1 MRLRQWIWAWFGRE
15 CISSVSPS
23 FFEANKSTEI
33 SSYSTNANVIPLIG
47 FSLLDILLRPS
58 LYSRVLSEIEPVFD
72 YTFESPPPQTGA
84 PNLPSIDMPKL
95 PTLPLLQSIYSEELR
110 LRAAVMVQRTA
121 MVDNFTLSD
130 GEWKLPKGNMIL
142 GSSWHEMRDREI
154 WNDCAGEYSVDEFWS
169 DRFLLYPN
177 DLTSGPRRPK
187 AGSVSSSKSK
197 SSKPY
202 LESRDRG
209 APRFSTEPVQ
219 GSFIPYGGGSKIC
232 PGRFYAKQ
240 EALGSLA
247 MILKAFEFEL
257 KNTAD
262 LPKPNMEFFGFGVVQ
277 PVGKFPA
284 RVRRRKFW
292 LEN

>member
-1 MRLRQWIWAWFGRE
+1 LRQWIWAWFGRE